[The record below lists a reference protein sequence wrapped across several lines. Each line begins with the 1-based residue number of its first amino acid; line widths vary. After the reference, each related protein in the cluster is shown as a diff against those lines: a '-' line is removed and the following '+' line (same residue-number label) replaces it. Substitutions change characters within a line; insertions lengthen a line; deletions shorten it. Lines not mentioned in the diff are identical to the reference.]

1 MATTGLNPERS
12 AARERVA
19 VVAGAALLAAGSI
32 LVCAILPAEY
42 GVDPLGIG
50 ARLGLT
56 AIGDVHKQ
64 IAAFEA
70 NRAAGGGGLLVVAP
84 QNRPYH
90 NETVTFAVG
99 PRESVEYKYRL
110 AKGDALLYS
119 WTATVPVNCEL
130 HAEPDGAPAG
140 YAESFEKRNASAA
153 ASGTL
158 TAPFAGIHGWYWENP
173 GETPITVTLSAAGF
187 YTMSHEFRKDTPTK
201 TRMFR

>member
-1 MATTGLNPERS
+1 MASAGLNPERV

-32 LVCAILPAEY
+32 LVGAILPAEY

-56 AIGDVHKQ
+56 AIGDVQKK
-64 IAAFEA
+64 IASFEA
-70 NRAAGGGGLLVVAP
+70 NRAAGAGGVLVVAP
-84 QNRPYH
+84 QERPYH
-90 NETVTFAVG
+90 DETVTFAVG
-99 PRESVEYKYRL
+99 PREAVEYKYRL

-119 WTATVPVNCEL
+119 WTATVPVNYEL
-130 HAEPDGAPAG
+130 HAEPDGAPTG
-140 YAESFEKRNASAA
+140 YAESFEKRNGSTA

-187 YTMSHEFRKDTPTK
+187 YTMSHEFRKNAPTK
-201 TRMFR
+201 TRMFQ

>member
-1 MATTGLNPERS
+1 MATTGVNPERV

-19 VVAGAALLAAGSI
+19 VVAGAALLAAGII
-32 LVCAILPAEY
+32 LVGAILPAEY

-56 AIGDVHKQ
+56 AIGDVQKQ
-64 IAAFEA
+64 IASFEA
-70 NRAAGGGGLLVVAP
+70 NRAAGAGGVVVVAP
-84 QNRPYH
+84 QERPYH
-90 NETVTFAVG
+90 SETVTFAVG

-119 WTATVPVNCEL
+119 WTATVPVNYEL

-187 YTMSHEFRKDTPTK
+187 YTMSHEFRKNMPTK
-201 TRMFR
+201 TRMFQ

>member
-1 MATTGLNPERS
+1 MATTGLNSERV

-19 VVAGAALLAAGSI
+19 VVAGAALLAAGLI
-32 LVCAILPAEY
+32 LVGAILPAEF

-56 AIGDVHKQ
+56 AIGDVQKQ
-64 IAAFEA
+64 IASFEA
-70 NRAAGGGGLLVVAP
+70 NRAAGAGSVLVVAP
-84 QNRPYH
+84 QERPYH

-140 YAESFEKRNASAA
+140 YAESFEKRTASAG

-187 YTMSHEFRKDTPTK
+187 YTMSHEFRKGAPTK
-201 TRMFR
+201 TRMF

>member
-1 MATTGLNPERS
+1 MATTGLTPGRV

-19 VVAGAALLAAGSI
+19 VVAGAALLAAGLI
-32 LVCAILPAEY
+32 LVGAVLPAEY

-56 AIGDVHKQ
+56 AIGDVQKK
-64 IAAFEA
+64 IASFEA
-70 NRAAGGGGLLVVAP
+70 NRAAGAGGALVVAP
-84 QNRPYH
+84 QERPYH

-119 WTATVPVNCEL
+119 WTATVPVNYEL

-140 YAESFEKRNASAA
+140 YADSFEKRNASAA

-173 GETPITVTLSAAGF
+173 GDAPITVTLSAAGF
-187 YTMSHEFRKDTPTK
+187 FTMSHEFHKNRPPTTK
-201 TRMFR
+201 MFQ